1 MLEDYTVSA
10 VNTIGKTDLARRTR
24 QVLDRVRHGQT
35 VIVESYGE
43 EEAAIVSI
51 VDYRLLRAVTWYQNR
66 PAQRAPAND
75 ASLAPRGLAE
85 QTVSDAQ
92 DRVGGDVQEAWNMVI
107 AAYLD
112 GDVSVGRAA
121 ELLHLSRFEL
131 MQSFNQAGISLRLG
145 SATAEEAR
153 AEVEAL
159 RGNE

>member
-1 MLEDYTVSA
+1 

-24 QVLDRVRHGQT
+24 QVLDRVRRGQT

-43 EEAAIVSI
+43 EEAATVSI
-51 VDYRLLRAVTWYQNR
+51 VDYRLLRAATAYQNR
-66 PAQRAPAND
+66 LARPAPAND
-75 ASLAPRGLAE
+75 NSLAPRGLAD
-85 QTVSDAQ
+85 QAVRDAQ
-92 DRVGGDVQEAWNMVI
+92 DSAGGDVQEAWNAVV

-112 GDVSVGRAA
+112 GDISLGRAA

-131 MQSFNQAGISLRLG
+131 MQSFNQAGIPLRLG